1 MRLKHFMT
9 TISFAFLLIFAATTA
24 TVAQHSVTGMPLK
37 FAIRV
42 VEDCVVQAASF
53 NKKSATK
60 IGSKSVTAD
69 FNREGIRAQDTL
81 DFLGIND
88 PTRIS
93 LLRRL
98 IIGNRSYGVRSV
110 WTVWEGTGRAH
121 PYHIRRIALDGVDKT
136 WTVAK
141 LATVIS
147 DSAEIAVASGPSIAK
162 YVAECRKQV
171 KALGFPV
178 VEVEGTVRTIDDLGE
193 QKIEAM
199 AKCLANPDEYGVK
212 KLTFEDDEGDA
223 RFYRLPTSQS
233 EIIIKLRSTTY
244 STLLV
249 DLQNILEVRF
259 SNYESAVEIMMI
271 VIRAG
276 RSEKNCPAT
285 FTRSEPC
292 IDLPINQ
299 SQTINSLPVPEKAL
313 PEDFR
318 GCRIGSDIDATIPIW
333 KSINKLAATLR
344 NYRNGKPESNGGC
357 K

>member
-147 DSAEIAVASGPSIAK
+147 DSAEIAVASGSSVAQF
-162 YVAECRKQV
+162 VAECRK
-171 KALGFPV
+171 ALGFR
-178 VEVEGTVRTIDDLGE
+178 VEKVEGTVSTFVDLGE
-193 QKIEAM
+193 QKIDEM
-199 AKCLANPDEYGVK
+199 AKCLAMPITNKDIG
-212 KLTFEDDEGDA
+212 KLTFEDDEGDT
-223 RFYRLPTSQS
+223 RFYRPLIDES
-233 EIIIKLRSTTY
+233 EIATNLTTKTY
-244 STLLV
+244 AGLV
-249 DLQNILEVRF
+249 TYLQNNLEVRF
-259 SNYESAVEIMMI
+259 SEYDSAIEIVMLA
-271 VIRAG
+271 VRAD
-276 RSEKNCPAT
+276 RTSEQCPNT
-285 FTRSEPC
+285 FTRREPC
-292 IDLPINQ
+292 GGM
-299 SQTINSLPVPEKAL
+299 TINESKPLDSYLVRGDERPV
-313 PEDFR
+313 DIR
-318 GCRIGSDIDATIPIW
+318 GCAIGREIDAGIPVW

-344 NYRNGKPESNGGC
+344 DQRNGKSESKGGC